1 MEIVKAIANVFFHGV
16 RVLGI
21 LLLAV
26 WNINQL
32 IDLFTLNTTAYRLL
46 GLGLGQYIRITLV
59 VMMIFNLIAWAIILL
74 GHWGLQ
80 KINPER
86 PNLPLTV
93 GGSTGKLLLIVGIG
107 AFTLIAWAINT
118 TALVFSLNGLGS
130 AIF

>member
-1 MEIVKAIANVFFHGV
+1 MTIVKGIANVFFHVV

-26 WNINQL
+26 WNISQL
-32 IDLFTLNTTAYRLL
+32 INLFTLNTTAYRLL
-46 GLGLGQYIRITLV
+46 GLGQHIRITLV
-59 VMMIFNLIAWAIILL
+59 VMMICTLIAWAIILL

-86 PNLPLTV
+86 PNLPLTY

-107 AFTLIAWAINT
+107 AF
-118 TALVFSLNGLGS
+118 LVVSLGGLGS